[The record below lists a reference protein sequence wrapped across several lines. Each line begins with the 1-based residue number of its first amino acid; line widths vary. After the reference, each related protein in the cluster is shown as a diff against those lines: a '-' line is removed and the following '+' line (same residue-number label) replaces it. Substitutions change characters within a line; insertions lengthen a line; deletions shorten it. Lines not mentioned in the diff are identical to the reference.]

1 MTLRTAAYMAITLHF
16 LRELSQKILSPS
28 RKTPGRTLAR
38 DQVLVAM
45 PLTGE
50 YRMIRVAKIAKGTDL
65 YQYYSFVREAQRH
78 FDRCC
83 VQVMW
88 PDELD
93 DRARRHGGRIRNY
106 CDIHES
112 NMSTDWKN
120 TFYVS
125 KVLRDMP
132 LSFLKHLEMY

>member
-16 LRELSQKILSPS
+16 LRELSRKILSPS
-28 RKTPGRTLAR
+28 REAPGKTLVR
-38 DQVLVAM
+38 DQVLVATPM
-45 PLTGE
+45 TGE
-50 YRMIRVAKIAKGTDL
+50 YRMIRVAKIAKGADL
-65 YQYYSFVREAQRH
+65 YQYYSFVRAAHKH
-78 FDRCC
+78 FDRCL
-83 VQVMW
+83 VRVMW

-93 DRARRHGGRIRNY
+93 DRARHGARLRNY

-112 NMSTDWKN
+112 IMSTDWKN

-132 LSFLKHLEMY
+132 LSFLTHLEMY

>member
-16 LRELSQKILSPS
+16 LRELSRKILSPS
-28 RKTPGRTLAR
+28 RKTPRKTLVR
-38 DQVLVAM
+38 DQVLVATPM
-45 PLTGE
+45 TGE
-50 YRMIRVAKIAKGTDL
+50 YRMIRVRVAKIAKGADL
-65 YQYYSFVREAQRH
+65 YQYFSFVRAAQMH
-78 FDRCC
+78 FDRCY
-83 VQVMW
+83 VRVMW

-93 DRARRHGGRIRNY
+93 DRIRNY

-112 NMSTDWKN
+112 NMSSDWKN

-132 LSFLKHLEMY
+132 LSFLTHLEMY

>member
-16 LRELSQKILSPS
+16 LRELSRKILSPS
-28 RKTPGRTLAR
+28 RKTPGKTLAR
-38 DQVLVAM
+38 DQVLFATPM
-45 PLTGE
+45 TGE
-50 YRMIRVAKIAKGTDL
+50 YRMIRVAKIAKGADL
-65 YQYYSFVREAQRH
+65 YQYYSFVRAAQKH
-78 FDRCC
+78 FDRCY
-83 VQVMW
+83 VRVL
-88 PDELD
+88 ELED
-93 DRARRHGGRIRNY
+93 GKSHCARIHNY

-132 LSFLKHLEMY
+132 LSFLSHLEMY